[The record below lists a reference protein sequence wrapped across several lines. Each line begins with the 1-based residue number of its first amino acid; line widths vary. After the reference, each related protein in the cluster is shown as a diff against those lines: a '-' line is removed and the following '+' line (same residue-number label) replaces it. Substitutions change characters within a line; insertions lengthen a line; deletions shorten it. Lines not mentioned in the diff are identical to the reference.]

1 MTHDHHHNH
10 KNTSPKFLSTAMDM
24 KTLFQYHPWAYRFH
38 DATVT
43 HDHHNHMKFYDH
55 FEMILIMLMFT
66 VLMIEFGSMPS
77 MPNAM
82 HTPS

>member
-1 MTHDHHHNH
+1 MN
-10 KNTSPKFLSTAMDM
+10 MEM
-24 KTLFQYHPWAYRFH
+24 LFQYHPWAYRFH

-43 HDHHNHMKFYDH
+43 HDHHNHMKIYDH

-77 MPNAM
+77 MYAKCIAYPFLIVNTIILM
-82 HTPS
+82 LL

>member
-1 MTHDHHHNH
+1 MTHDHRYNH

-43 HDHHNHMKFYDH
+43 HDHHNHMK
-55 FEMILIMLMFT
+55 I
-66 VLMIEFGSMPS
+66 
-77 MPNAM
+77 
-82 HTPS
+82 